1 MTRSIDTYAY
11 WVRVVSLFIL
21 LHHKVEREY
30 QRDKSAKSAVVELSC
45 DIEIVENNA
54 SNKRKPDSID
64 SLGGLESI
72 LFLHQ
77 TIKEFVVDLFFWR
90 DNFSRH
96 WFDYLRLDWILIL
109 SDKCLVWIL
118 SWDRF
123 GQWIGAC

>member
-11 WVRVVSLFIL
+11 RVRVVSLLIL

-30 QRDKSAKSAVVELSC
+30 QRDKSAQSAVVELSC
-45 DIEIVENNA
+45 DIKIVENDA

-77 TIKEFVVDLFFWR
+77 TIKEFVVDLLFWW

-96 WFDYLRLDWILIL
+96 WFDYLRLDWLLIL

-123 GQWIGAC
+123 G